1 MKVTVRINAQDVQQT
16 IAIKDYTW
24 LSAEDNSTK
33 RRVRYDEK
41 SLLKDSL
48 EMRDASGIIAHP
60 ELGHVY
66 AMLK

>member
-33 RRVRYDEK
+33 RRVGD
-41 SLLKDSL
+41 D
-48 EMRDASGIIAHP
+48 P
-60 ELGHVY
+60 V
-66 AMLK
+66 